1 MAAVAA
7 EVFDERM
14 LSATVAEHAAY
25 LVTPHGLQTLGV
37 IGGWVVFWTALC
49 LVACVVPRVGP
60 SRAGFAVSATHAVS
74 TFSIATAVLVQRRGS
89 IPFYAPLDTYPV
101 DTALCAASLG
111 YFIYDLYWVLTK
123 NRAFL
128 AHHLICIVDFSSL
141 LLVIRCC
148 STHGSAN
155 LFVAELGGLAFQA
168 ARLYPCPASRA
179 AFHVAFVATRA
190 GLWPVYL
197 GMMSRAFLAEP
208 TCGWGCALLSVG
220 GETVLW
226 LINVVW
232 LCQTVFGVD
241 ILWRLGLTR
250 SMKAK
255 APPSV
260 PVREAPKPKPL
271 AATQ

>member
-1 MAAVAA
+1 MGYLADGAVDSRA
-7 EVFDERM
+7 
-14 LSATVAEHAAY
+14 LSSSVAEHVAY
-25 LVTPHGLQTLGV
+25 LATTPGLATLAA
-37 IGGWVVFWTALC
+37 IGGWVVCWTALC
-49 LVACVVPRVGP
+49 LVACAVPRIGP
-60 SRAGFAVSATHAVS
+60 GRAGFAVSAVHAVG
-74 TFSIATAVLVQRRGS
+74 TFSTATAVLVGRRGV
-89 IPFYAPLDTYPV
+89 IPFYAPLDAYPV
-101 DTALCAASLG
+101 ETALCAASLG

-128 AHHLICIVDFSSL
+128 AHHIVCILDFSGL

-148 STHGSAN
+148 STHGAAN

-190 GLWPVYL
+190 GLWPAYL
-197 GMMSRAFLAEP
+197 AMMGRAFLTEP
-208 TCGWGCALLSVG
+208 TCGWVCAVLSVG
-220 GETVLW
+220 GETLLW

-255 APPSV
+255 GPPSV
-260 PVREAPKPKPL
+260 PMREAAKAKP
-271 AATQ
+271 ARATQ